1 MSELPTVTIVFLV
14 YNRRQELRDSLQR
27 MTGESDYPAEL
38 VDVIVVDNA
47 SEDGV
52 SDMLRQEF
60 PDVQVIQRTENTGV
74 SGWND
79 GLEAATG
86 EWVLLLDDDCYLP
99 PDGLRRAVDAAR
111 EHEADFVSFA
121 VTSSV
126 EPEHRFDY
134 QYRTG
139 LLAFWGCA
147 ALTRKTVLER
157 IGGYDPKIFVW
168 ANEVEFMLRF
178 YDAGF
183 RHLHAPEIEAVHM
196 KEVRRG
202 WGKGVG
208 DWVYKT
214 HFGNV
219 SYVAGKHLRLKQ
231 ALGAIAAIL
240 TTHVRDGLRGHVRA
254 LTAIPTSLRGWLRGL
269 RNRQPVRPDIS
280 RVYRMHFI
288 SFVSPW
294 WVSRPPVKFVLA
306 IPGALVRRVTGRR
319 AKQPGSRWPEFYAR
333 SARYYPE
340 SSATLEF

>member
-1 MSELPTVTIVFLV
+1 
-14 YNRRQELRDSLQR
+14 
-27 MTGESDYPAEL
+27 
-38 VDVIVVDNA
+38 
-47 SEDGV
+47 
-52 SDMLRQEF
+52 MLREQF
-60 PDVQVIQRTENTGV
+60 PAVQLIRREENTGV

-99 PDGLRRAVDAAR
+99 PDGLRRAVAGAQ
-111 EHEADFVSFA
+111 EHDADFVSFG

-126 EPEHRFDY
+126 EPDHRFDF

-147 ALTRKTVLER
+147 ALTRKAVLER
-157 IGGYDPKIFVW
+157 IGGYDPNIFVW

-202 WGKGVG
+202 WGPRVG
-208 DWVYKT
+208 DWVYRT

-219 SYVAGKHLRLKQ
+219 SYVAGKHLRFKQ

-240 TTHVRDGLRGHVRA
+240 TTHVRDGLRGNARA
-254 LTAIPTSLRGWLRGL
+254 FTAIPTSLRGWLRGL
-269 RNRQPVRPDIS
+269 RNRQPVRSDIS

-294 WVSRPPVKFVLA
+294 WVSRPPLQFFLA

-319 AKQPGSRWPEFYAR
+319 AKQSGTRWPEFYAR